1 MRVQR
6 SSRRGGIPL
15 GLCGCLIGAV
25 VIVMVLGIGAVI
37 VFFRMPNL
45 ALMVAG
51 FTPQGSTMQVFAGQT
66 TSPVVQL
73 ENPTTPSEVTVNL
86 GSSGAQSVPANNV
99 QTGTLDGSAAAAV
112 SFSETDIMNLCIQRT
127 TFCSNS
133 DPQYKNV
140 RIDLQPNGG
149 VIYADVNVPE
159 LGLQQTIGV
168 VLRLD
173 ASHRQFAI
181 AGVDMGGTLYG
192 LPSGELGQRVQEV
205 ANKANE
211 LLLQASLNASG
222 GIYNLSD
229 IRIDAQ
235 SITFVMR

>member
-1 MRVQR
+1 
-6 SSRRGGIPL
+6 
-15 GLCGCLIGAV
+15 
-25 VIVMVLGIGAVI
+25 MVLGIGAVV
-37 VFFRMPNL
+37 VFLRMPNL

-66 TSPVVQL
+66 TAPPVQL
-73 ENPTTPSEVTVNL
+73 ENPTSPSQVSVNL
-86 GSSGAQSVPANNV
+86 GSSGVQEVPASNV
-99 QTGTLDGSAAAAV
+99 QTGTIDGGAAAAV
-112 SFSETDIMNLCIQRT
+112 SFSEIDIMNLCLQRT
-127 TFCSNS
+127 NLCSNTN
-133 DPQYKNV
+133 PQYKNV

-168 VLRLD
+168 ALRLD
-173 ASHRQFAI
+173 ASRRQFAVQGI
-181 AGVDMGGTLYG
+181 DMGGTLYG

-211 LLLQASLNASG
+211 LLLAANLNASG
-222 GIYNLSD
+222 GVYNLAD